1 MEPAMQDASKITDE
15 VFPYRP
21 LRQILARRL
30 PMVHTVA
37 PGDSLTLALQKMAQY
52 DIGLLVVLESGWLVG
67 VISERDMVRRAGKL
81 GTASLDGLQVA
92 DLMTRNVITV
102 DPDERFGHCLSL
114 MDRHG
119 TRHLPVVEAGKV
131 LAVISIRDLLHEA
144 VSHHQV
150 VLDEMDLERLS
161 GSQSMH

>member
-1 MEPAMQDASKITDE
+1 MQDASKLTDE

-21 LRQILARRL
+21 LRQILSRRL

-37 PGDSLTLALQKMAQY
+37 PGDPLSLAMEKMAQY
-52 DIGLLVVLESGWLVG
+52 DIGLLCVLESGWLVG
-67 VISERDMVRRAGKL
+67 VISERDMVRRAGRM
-81 GTASLDGLQVA
+81 GTASLDGLVVS
-92 DLMTRNVITV
+92 DLMSRNVVTV

-131 LAVISIRDLLHEA
+131 VAVISIRDLLHEA

-150 VLDEMDLERLS
+150 VLDEIDLERLS
-161 GSQSMH
+161 SSQSMH